1 MSDWWSRH
9 LGGGPQRTPSQGPV
23 QTSPATPGGPYP
35 PPGYPNPP
43 NPWEAPQA
51 PQSRGQVTMHNLVEM
66 MAQWRGGEGQ
76 RNSTVCPHCGSD
88 KLYRRKVGQMEA
100 APLCYSCGFNGLWD
114 QAQPG
119 NYV

>member
-1 MSDWWSRH
+1 
-9 LGGGPQRTPSQGPV
+9 
-23 QTSPATPGGPYP
+23 
-35 PPGYPNPP
+35 
-43 NPWEAPQA
+43 
-51 PQSRGQVTMHNLVEM
+51 MHNLVEM